1 MRKLIIILM
10 TLMAYSTQTF
20 ADKVSFVASAPD
32 VVVVGDQ
39 FRLSY
44 TVTTQKVKDFRAP
57 SIKGFDVLMGPSRS
71 EQSSTQIVNGSVS
84 STSSITF
91 TYILMANTAGEFT
104 VPGASIVAEGNQM
117 ISNSVKIKVLPQDQN
132 HNSSRRNNDNS
143 SSIQPSSNASVSNQD
158 LFITATASK
167 TNVYEQEAFVLTYK
181 IYTRE
186 SNLQL
191 NNAKLPD
198 FKGFHSQEIEMTTN
212 ARWTPEHYK
221 GRNYYTTVYRQFV
234 LFPQQSGK
242 LFIEPAQ
249 FQMTVN
255 KPVQS
260 ADPFDAFFNGGNNV
274 IEIKKPITTPKIA
287 INVNPLPAGKP
298 TNFLGGVGEFNISS
312 SINSK
317 ELKTNDAI
325 TIKLVIS
332 GTGNLKLISNPEI
345 KFPDDFEV
353 YDPKVDNQVRLTKEG
368 LTGNKVIEY
377 LAIPRHAGTY
387 KIPGVSFSYFDIRSK
402 SYKTLN
408 TEDYVINVEKGAGN
422 ADQVIANFTNKEDL
436 KVLGEDIR
444 YIKQNEVTFQPKG
457 SFFYGSMSY
466 WLFYIIPALAFIL
479 FFIIYRKQAAENANV
494 AKMRTKKANKV
505 AIKRM
510 KLAGKLLSENKKDAF
525 YDEVLKALWGYISD
539 KLNIPVS
546 RLSKDNIEEK
556 LRNHGVSEELIK
568 EFLNAL
574 NDCEFARFAPGDENQ
589 AMDKVYSSSIEVI
602 SKMEN
607 SIKPVSYTHLTLPT
621 TERV

>member
-1 MRKLIIILM
+1 MKKLIIILM
-10 TLMAYSTQTF
+10 ALIAYSTQML
-20 ADKVSFVASAPD
+20 ADKVSFTASAPD
-32 VVVVGDQ
+32 AVVVGDQ

-71 EQSSTQIVNGSVS
+71 QQSNTQIVNGNVT

-91 TYILMANTAGEFT
+91 TYILMANNAGEYT
-104 VPGASIVAEGNQM
+104 IPGASIVADGDQM
-117 ISNSVKIKVLPQDQN
+117 VSNSVRIKVLPQDQGD
-132 HNSSRRNNDNS
+132 SNS
-143 SSIQPSSNASVSNQD
+143 SSSSSTHSSSGTGVSNQD
-158 LFITATASK
+158 LFITASASK

-212 ARWTPEHYK
+212 ARWTPEHYQ

-242 LFIEPAQ
+242 LYIDPAQ
-249 FQMTVN
+249 FQMTVG

-260 ADPFDAFFNGGNNV
+260 DDPFDAFFNGGSNV
-274 IEIKKPITTPKIA
+274 IEIKKSISTPKIA

-298 TNFLGGVGEFNISS
+298 ADFSGGVGEFNISS
-312 SINSK
+312 SINNK

-353 YDPKVDNQVRLTKEG
+353 YDPKVDNQVRLTREG

-402 SYKTLN
+402 SYKTLK
-408 TEDYVINVEKGAGN
+408 TEEYVINVEKGAGH

-444 YIKQNEVTFQPKG
+444 YIKQNEVTLQPKG
-457 SFFYGSMSY
+457 SFFYGSMTY
-466 WLFYIIPALAFIL
+466 WLFYIIPALAFII

-505 AIKRM
+505 ATKRM

-556 LRNHGVSEELIK
+556 LRNHGVNEELIK

-607 SIKPVSYTHLTLPT
+607 SIKH
-621 TERV
+621 

>member
-10 TLMAYSTQTF
+10 ALIAYSTQAL
-20 ADKVSFVASAPD
+20 ADKVSFTASAPD
-32 VVVVGDQ
+32 AVVVGDQ

-44 TVTTQKVKDFRAP
+44 TVSTQKVKDFQAP

-71 EQSSTQIVNGSVS
+71 QQSSTQIINGSVT

-91 TYILMANTAGEFT
+91 TYILMANTAGDYT
-104 VPGASIVAEGNQM
+104 IGGASIVADGNQM
-117 ISNSVKIKVLPQDQN
+117 VSNSVRIKVLPQDQSN
-132 HNSSRRNNDNS
+132 NSTQNSSAHS
-143 SSIQPSSNASVSNQD
+143 SSSTSVSNQD
-158 LFITATASK
+158 LFITASASK
-167 TNVYEQEAFVLTYK
+167 TNVFEQEAFVLTYK

-198 FKGFHSQEIEMTTN
+198 FKGLHSQEIEMTTN
-212 ARWTPEHYK
+212 AKWTPEHYQ

-242 LFIEPAQ
+242 LYIDPAQ
-249 FQMTVN
+249 FQMTVG

-260 ADPFDAFFNGGNNV
+260 ADPFDAFFNGGSSV
-274 IEIKKPITTPKIA
+274 IEIKKSIATPKIA

-298 TNFLGGVGEFNISS
+298 ADFAGGVGEFTISS

-353 YDPKVDNQVRLTKEG
+353 YDPKVDNQVRLSREG

-402 SYKTLN
+402 SYKTLK
-408 TEDYVINVEKGAGN
+408 TEEYVVNVGKGAGN

-444 YIKQNEVTFQPKG
+444 YIKQNEVSLQPRG
-457 SFFYGSMSY
+457 SFF
-466 WLFYIIPALAFIL
+466 
-479 FFIIYRKQAAENANV
+479 
-494 AKMRTKKANKV
+494 
-505 AIKRM
+505 
-510 KLAGKLLSENKKDAF
+510 
-525 YDEVLKALWGYISD
+525 
-539 KLNIPVS
+539 
-546 RLSKDNIEEK
+546 
-556 LRNHGVSEELIK
+556 
-568 EFLNAL
+568 
-574 NDCEFARFAPGDENQ
+574 
-589 AMDKVYSSSIEVI
+589 
-602 SKMEN
+602 
-607 SIKPVSYTHLTLPT
+607 
-621 TERV
+621 

>member
-104 VPGASIVAEGNQM
+104 VPGASIVADGNQM

-387 KIPGVSFSYFDIRSK
+387 KIPGASFSYFDIRSK

-607 SIKPVSYTHLTLPT
+607 SIKH
-621 TERV
+621 

>member
-1 MRKLIIILM
+1 
-10 TLMAYSTQTF
+10 MAYSTQTF

-104 VPGASIVAEGNQM
+104 VPGASIVADGNQM

-607 SIKPVSYTHLTLPT
+607 SIKH
-621 TERV
+621 

>member
-104 VPGASIVAEGNQM
+104 VPGASIVADGNQM

-167 TNVYEQEAFVLTYK
+167 TNVYEQEAFVLTYQ

-274 IEIKKPITTPKIA
+274 IEIKKPITTPKIS

-607 SIKPVSYTHLTLPT
+607 SIKH
-621 TERV
+621 

>member
-1 MRKLIIILM
+1 MKKLIIILIA
-10 TLMAYSTQTF
+10 LIAYSTQAF
-20 ADKVSFVASAPD
+20 ADKVSFTASAPD
-32 VVVVGDQ
+32 AVVVGDQ

-71 EQSSTQIVNGSVS
+71 QQSSTQIVNGNVT

-91 TYILMANTAGEFT
+91 TYILMANTAGEYT
-104 VPGASIVAEGNQM
+104 IGGASIVADGNQM
-117 ISNSVKIKVLPQDQN
+117 VSNSVKIKVLPQDQN
-132 HNSSRRNNDNS
+132 SNGGQGGSSAHS
-143 SSIQPSSNASVSNQD
+143 SGTSVSDQD

-167 TNVYEQEAFVLTYK
+167 TNVFEQEAFVLTYK

-212 ARWTPEHYK
+212 ARWTPEHYR

-242 LFIEPAQ
+242 LYIDPAQ
-249 FQMTVN
+249 FQMTIG

-260 ADPFDAFFNGGNNV
+260 DDPFDAFFNGGSNV
-274 IEIKKPITTPKIA
+274 IEIKKSIATPKIA
-287 INVNPLPAGKP
+287 INVSPLPTGKP
-298 TNFLGGVGEFNISS
+298 ADFSGGVGEFTVSS

-345 KFPDDFEV
+345 KFPEDFEV
-353 YDPKVDNQVRLTKEG
+353 YDPKVDNQVRLTREG
-368 LTGNKVIEY
+368 LTGNRVIEY

-402 SYKTLN
+402 SYKTLK
-408 TEDYVINVEKGAGN
+408 TEEYVVNIEKGAGN

-466 WLFYIIPALAFIL
+466 WLFYIIPALAFII

-494 AKMRTKKANKV
+494 AKVRTKKANKV
-505 AIKRM
+505 ATKRM

-568 EFLNAL
+568 DFLNAL

-607 SIKPVSYTHLTLPT
+607 SIKH
-621 TERV
+621 

>member
-104 VPGASIVAEGNQM
+104 VPGASIVADGNQM

-574 NDCEFARFAPGDENQ
+574 NDCEFAHFAPGDENQ

-607 SIKPVSYTHLTLPT
+607 SIKH
-621 TERV
+621 

>member
-1 MRKLIIILM
+1 MALI
-10 TLMAYSTQTF
+10 AYSTQAL
-20 ADKVSFVASAPD
+20 ADKVSFTASAPD
-32 VVVVGDQ
+32 AVVVGDQ

-44 TVTTQKVKDFRAP
+44 TVTTQKIKDFQAP

-71 EQSSTQIVNGSVS
+71 QQSSTQIINGNVT

-91 TYILMANTAGEFT
+91 TYILMANTAGEYT
-104 VPGASIVAEGNQM
+104 ISGASIVADGNQM
-117 ISNSVKIKVLPQDQN
+117 VSNSVKIKVLPQDQSSN
-132 HNSSRRNNDNS
+132 GGQNGSSNNNSSIHS
-143 SSIQPSSNASVSNQD
+143 SSGTTVSNQD

-167 TNVYEQEAFVLTYK
+167 TNVFEQEAFVLTYK

-212 ARWTPEHYK
+212 AKWTPEHYQ

-242 LFIEPAQ
+242 LYIDPAQ
-249 FQMTVN
+249 FQMTVG

-260 ADPFDAFFNGGNNV
+260 ADPFDAFFNGGSSV
-274 IEIKKPITTPKIA
+274 VEIKKNIATPKIA

-298 TNFLGGVGEFNISS
+298 SDFSGGVGEFTISS

-353 YDPKVDNQVRLTKEG
+353 YDPKVDNQVRLTREG

-402 SYKTLN
+402 SYKTLK
-408 TEDYVINVEKGAGN
+408 TEEYVVNIEKGAGN

-444 YIKQNEVTFQPKG
+444 YIKQNEVTLQPKG
-457 SFFYGSMSY
+457 SFFYGSMTY
-466 WLFYIIPALAFIL
+466 WLFYIIPALAFII

-494 AKMRTKKANKV
+494 AKVRTKKANKV
-505 AIKRM
+505 ATKRM

-556 LRNHGVSEELIK
+556 LRNHGVNEELIK
-568 EFLNAL
+568 GFLNAL

-607 SIKPVSYTHLTLPT
+607 SIKH
-621 TERV
+621 

>member
-1 MRKLIIILM
+1 MKKLIIILM
-10 TLMAYSTQTF
+10 ALIAYSTQML
-20 ADKVSFVASAPD
+20 ADKVSFTASAPD
-32 VVVVGDQ
+32 AVVVGDQ

-71 EQSSTQIVNGSVS
+71 QQSNTQIVNGNVT

-91 TYILMANTAGEFT
+91 TYILMANNAGEYT
-104 VPGASIVAEGNQM
+104 IPGASIVADGDQM
-117 ISNSVKIKVLPQDQN
+117 VSNSVRIKVLPQDQGD
-132 HNSSRRNNDNS
+132 SNS
-143 SSIQPSSNASVSNQD
+143 SSSSSTHSSSGTGVSNQD
-158 LFITATASK
+158 LFITASASK

-212 ARWTPEHYK
+212 ARWTPEHYQ

-242 LFIEPAQ
+242 LYIDPAQ
-249 FQMTVN
+249 FQMTVG

-260 ADPFDAFFNGGNNV
+260 DDPFDAFFNGGSNV
-274 IEIKKPITTPKIA
+274 IEIKKSISTPKIT

-298 TNFLGGVGEFNISS
+298 ADFSGGVGEFNISS
-312 SINSK
+312 SINNK

-353 YDPKVDNQVRLTKEG
+353 YDPKVDNQVRLTREG

-402 SYKTLN
+402 SYKTLK
-408 TEDYVINVEKGAGN
+408 TEEYVINVEKGAGN

-444 YIKQNEVTFQPKG
+444 YIKQNEVTLQPKG
-457 SFFYGSMSY
+457 SFFYGSMTY
-466 WLFYIIPALAFIL
+466 WLFYIIPALAFII

-505 AIKRM
+505 ATKRM

-556 LRNHGVSEELIK
+556 LRNHGVNEELIK

-607 SIKPVSYTHLTLPT
+607 SIKH
-621 TERV
+621 

>member
-104 VPGASIVAEGNQM
+104 VPGASIVADGNQM

-377 LAIPRHAGTY
+377 LAIPRHTLTY
-387 KIPGVSFSYFDIRSK
+387 S
-402 SYKTLN
+402 L
-408 TEDYVINVEKGAGN
+408 
-422 ADQVIANFTNKEDL
+422 
-436 KVLGEDIR
+436 
-444 YIKQNEVTFQPKG
+444 
-457 SFFYGSMSY
+457 FFY
-466 WLFYIIPALAFIL
+466 LFCFCMP
-479 FFIIYRKQAAENANV
+479 
-494 AKMRTKKANKV
+494 
-505 AIKRM
+505 
-510 KLAGKLLSENKKDAF
+510 
-525 YDEVLKALWGYISD
+525 
-539 KLNIPVS
+539 
-546 RLSKDNIEEK
+546 
-556 LRNHGVSEELIK
+556 
-568 EFLNAL
+568 
-574 NDCEFARFAPGDENQ
+574 
-589 AMDKVYSSSIEVI
+589 
-602 SKMEN
+602 
-607 SIKPVSYTHLTLPT
+607 
-621 TERV
+621 

>member
-1 MRKLIIILM
+1 MKKLIIILIA
-10 TLMAYSTQTF
+10 LIAYSTQAF
-20 ADKVSFVASAPD
+20 ADKVSFTASAPD
-32 VVVVGDQ
+32 AVVVGDQ

-71 EQSSTQIVNGSVS
+71 QQSSTQIVNGNVT

-91 TYILMANTAGEFT
+91 TYILMANTAGEYT
-104 VPGASIVAEGNQM
+104 IGGASIVADSNQM
-117 ISNSVKIKVLPQDQN
+117 VSNSVKIKVLPQDQN
-132 HNSSRRNNDNS
+132 SNGGQGDSSAHS
-143 SSIQPSSNASVSNQD
+143 SSGTSVSDQD

-167 TNVYEQEAFVLTYK
+167 TNVFEQEAFVLTYK

-212 ARWTPEHYK
+212 ARWTPEHYR

-242 LFIEPAQ
+242 LYIDPAQ
-249 FQMTVN
+249 FQMTIG

-260 ADPFDAFFNGGNNV
+260 DDPFDAFFNGGSNV
-274 IEIKKPITTPKIA
+274 IEIKKSIATPKIA
-287 INVNPLPAGKP
+287 INVSPLPAGKP
-298 TNFLGGVGEFNISS
+298 ADFSGGVGEFTVSS
-312 SINSK
+312 SINSQ

-345 KFPDDFEV
+345 KFPEDFEV
-353 YDPKVDNQVRLTKEG
+353 YDPKVDNQVRLTREG
-368 LTGNKVIEY
+368 LTGNRVIEY

-402 SYKTLN
+402 SYKTLK
-408 TEDYVINVEKGAGN
+408 TEEYVVNIEKGAGN

-444 YIKQNEVTFQPKG
+444 YIKQNEVTLQPKG

-466 WLFYIIPALAFIL
+466 WLFYIIPALAFII

-494 AKMRTKKANKV
+494 AKVRTKKANKV
-505 AIKRM
+505 ATKRM

-568 EFLNAL
+568 DFLNAL

-607 SIKPVSYTHLTLPT
+607 SIKH
-621 TERV
+621 

>member
-1 MRKLIIILM
+1 MKKLIIILM
-10 TLMAYSTQTF
+10 ALIAYSTQML
-20 ADKVSFVASAPD
+20 ADKVSFTASAPD
-32 VVVVGDQ
+32 AVVVGDQ

-71 EQSSTQIVNGSVS
+71 QQSNTQIVNGNVT

-91 TYILMANTAGEFT
+91 TYILMANNAGEYT
-104 VPGASIVAEGNQM
+104 IPGASIVADGDQM
-117 ISNSVKIKVLPQDQN
+117 VSNSVRIKVLPQDQGD
-132 HNSSRRNNDNS
+132 SNS
-143 SSIQPSSNASVSNQD
+143 SSSSSTHSSSGTGVSNQD
-158 LFITATASK
+158 LFITASASK

-212 ARWTPEHYK
+212 ARWTPEHYQ

-242 LFIEPAQ
+242 LYIDPAQ
-249 FQMTVN
+249 FQMTVG

-260 ADPFDAFFNGGNNV
+260 DDPFDAFFNGGSNV
-274 IEIKKPITTPKIA
+274 IEIKKSISTPKIA

-298 TNFLGGVGEFNISS
+298 ADFSGGVGEFNISS
-312 SINSK
+312 SINNK

-353 YDPKVDNQVRLTKEG
+353 YDPKVDNQVRLTREG

-402 SYKTLN
+402 SYKTLK
-408 TEDYVINVEKGAGN
+408 TEEYVINVEKGAGN

-444 YIKQNEVTFQPKG
+444 YIKQNEVTLQPKG
-457 SFFYGSMSY
+457 SFFYGSMTY
-466 WLFYIIPALAFIL
+466 WLFYIIPALAFII

-505 AIKRM
+505 ATKRM

-556 LRNHGVSEELIK
+556 LRNHGVNEELIK

-574 NDCEFARFAPGDENQ
+574 NDCEFARFVPGDENQ

-607 SIKPVSYTHLTLPT
+607 SIKH
-621 TERV
+621 

>member
-1 MRKLIIILM
+1 M

-104 VPGASIVAEGNQM
+104 VPGASIVADGNQM

-181 IYTRE
+181 LYTRE

-607 SIKPVSYTHLTLPT
+607 SIKH
-621 TERV
+621 

>member
-10 TLMAYSTQTF
+10 TMMAYSTQTF

-104 VPGASIVAEGNQM
+104 VPGASIVADGNQM

-607 SIKPVSYTHLTLPT
+607 SIKH
-621 TERV
+621 

>member
-104 VPGASIVAEGNQM
+104 VPGASIVADGNQM

-368 LTGNKVIEY
+368 LTGNKVLEY

-607 SIKPVSYTHLTLPT
+607 SIKH
-621 TERV
+621 

>member
-1 MRKLIIILM
+1 MKKLIIIWMALI
-10 TLMAYSTQTF
+10 AYSSQAL
-20 ADKVSFVASAPD
+20 ADKVSFTASAPD

-39 FRLSY
+39 FKLSY
-44 TVTTQKVKDFRAP
+44 TVTTKKVKDFQIP
-57 SIKGFDVLMGPSRS
+57 SIKGFDILMGPSRS
-71 EQSSTQIVNGSVS
+71 ERNSTQIVNGNVTS
-84 STSSITF
+84 SSSITF
-91 TYILMANTAGEFT
+91 TYVLMAKNVGEYT
-104 VPGASIVAEGNQM
+104 IGGASIVADGNQM
-117 ISNSVKIKVLPQDQN
+117 VSNAVKVKVLPPDE
-132 HNSSRRNNDNS
+132 S
-143 SSIQPSSNASVSNQD
+143 SSGGQNSGSSSARASSSGTSVSNQD
-158 LFITATASK
+158 LFIRAYASK
-167 TNVYEQEAFVLTYK
+167 TKVYEQEAFLLTYK

-186 SNLQL
+186 YDLQL

-198 FKGFHSQEIEMTTN
+198 FKGFHSQEIELTAN
-212 ARWTPEHYK
+212 PRWTQEHYQ
-221 GRNYYTTVYRQFV
+221 GRNYNTTVYRQFV

-242 LFIEPAQ
+242 LYIEPAQ
-249 FQMTVN
+249 FQMTVG
-255 KPVQS
+255 KLVES
-260 ADPFDAFFNGGNNV
+260 EDPFDAFFNGGSNV
-274 IEIKKPITTPKIA
+274 VKIPKNIVTSKIA
-287 INVNPLPAGKP
+287 INVEPLPANKP
-298 TNFLGGVGEFNISS
+298 ADFSGGVGEFNISS
-312 SINSK
+312 SINSEK
-317 ELKTNDAI
+317 LKTNDAV

-332 GTGNLKLISNPEI
+332 GTGNLKLISTPEI

-353 YDPKVDNQVRLTKEG
+353 YDPKVDNQVRLTQDG

-402 SYKTLN
+402 SYKTLK
-408 TEDYVINVEKGAGN
+408 TEEYVINVEKGAGN

-444 YIKQNEVTFQPKG
+444 YIKQNKVTLQPRG
-457 SFFYGSMSY
+457 SFFYGSTSY
-466 WLFYIIPALAFIL
+466 WLFYIIPALAFII

-505 AIKRM
+505 ATKRM
-510 KLAGKLLSENKKDAF
+510 KLAGKLLAENKKDAF

-556 LRNHGVSEELIK
+556 LRNHGVNEELIK

-607 SIKPVSYTHLTLPT
+607 SIKH
-621 TERV
+621 

>member
-104 VPGASIVAEGNQM
+104 VPGASIVADGNQM

-317 ELKTNDAI
+317 EVKTNDAI

-607 SIKPVSYTHLTLPT
+607 SIKH
-621 TERV
+621 

>member
-1 MRKLIIILM
+1 MKKLIIILM
-10 TLMAYSTQTF
+10 ALIAYSTQAL
-20 ADKVSFVASAPD
+20 ADKVSFTASAPD
-32 VVVVGDQ
+32 AVVVGDQ

-44 TVTTQKVKDFRAP
+44 TVTTQKIKDFQAP

-71 EQSSTQIVNGSVS
+71 QQSNTQIVNGNVT

-91 TYILMANTAGEFT
+91 TYILMANTAGEYT
-104 VPGASIVAEGNQM
+104 ISGASIVADGNQM
-117 ISNSVKIKVLPQDQN
+117 VSNSVKIKVLPQDQ
-132 HNSSRRNNDNS
+132 SNNGGQNS
-143 SSIQPSSNASVSNQD
+143 SSNNNSSIHSSSGTTVSNQD
-158 LFITATASK
+158 LFITASASK
-167 TNVYEQEAFVLTYK
+167 TNVFEQEAFVLTYK

-212 ARWTPEHYK
+212 AKWTPEHYQ

-242 LFIEPAQ
+242 LYIDPAQ
-249 FQMTVN
+249 FQMTVG

-260 ADPFDAFFNGGNNV
+260 ADPFDAFFNGGSSV
-274 IEIKKPITTPKIA
+274 MEIKKNIATPKIA

-298 TNFLGGVGEFNISS
+298 SDFSGGVGEFTISS

-353 YDPKVDNQVRLTKEG
+353 YDPKVDNQVRLTREG

-402 SYKTLN
+402 SYKTLK
-408 TEDYVINVEKGAGN
+408 TEEYVVNIEKGAGN

-444 YIKQNEVTFQPKG
+444 YIKQNEVTLQPKG
-457 SFFYGSMSY
+457 SFFYGSMTY
-466 WLFYIIPALAFIL
+466 WLFYIIPALAFII

-494 AKMRTKKANKV
+494 AKVRTKKANKV
-505 AIKRM
+505 ATKRM

-556 LRNHGVSEELIK
+556 LRNHGVNEELIK
-568 EFLNAL
+568 GFLNAL

-607 SIKPVSYTHLTLPT
+607 SIKH
-621 TERV
+621 

>member
-1 MRKLIIILM
+1 MKKLFVIWIALI
-10 TLMAYSTQTF
+10 AFNTQAF
-20 ADKVSFVASAPD
+20 ADKVSFTASAPD

-39 FRLSY
+39 FRLTY
-44 TVTTQKVKDFRAP
+44 VVTTQNVRDFRVP
-57 SIKGFDVLMGPSRS
+57 SIKGLDVLMGPSRS
-71 EQSSTQIVNGSVS
+71 QQSSTQIVNGNVT

-91 TYILMANTAGEFT
+91 TYILMANSVGDYTIG
-104 VPGASIVAEGNQM
+104 GASIVADGNQM
-117 ISNSVKIKVLPQDQN
+117 VSNSVKVKVLPQDKAANGGQA
-132 HNSSRRNNDNS
+132 DNS
-143 SSIQPSSNASVSNQD
+143 SVRSSSGTSVSNQD

-186 SNLQL
+186 SNLNL

-198 FKGFHSQEIEMTTN
+198 FKGFHSQEIERPAD
-212 ARWTPEHYK
+212 ARWVPEHYN
-221 GRNYYTTVYRQFV
+221 GRNYSTTIFRQFV

-242 LFIEPAQ
+242 LFIDPAQ
-249 FQMTVN
+249 FQMSVG
-255 KPVQS
+255 KAVQS
-260 ADPFDAFFNGGNNV
+260 DDPFDAFFNGGSNV
-274 IEIKKPITTPKIA
+274 VEIKKSIATPKIA
-287 INVNPLPAGKP
+287 INVSPLPADKP
-298 TNFLGGVGEFNISS
+298 AGFSGGVGEFNISS

-317 ELKTNDAI
+317 EVKTNDAI

-345 KFPDDFEV
+345 KFPNDFEV
-353 YDPKVDNQVRLTKEG
+353 YDPKVDNQVKLTGEG

-387 KIPGVSFSYFDIRSK
+387 KIPGASFSYFDIRSK
-402 SYKTLN
+402 SYKTLK

-444 YIKQNEVTFQPKG
+444 YIKQNDVTLQPIG
-457 SFFYGSMSY
+457 SFLYGSMTY
-466 WLFYIIPALAFIL
+466 WLFYIIPGIAFII
-479 FFIIYRKQAAENANV
+479 FFIVYRKQATANANV

-505 AIKRM
+505 ASKRM

-556 LRNHGVSEELIK
+556 LRNHGVNEELIK

-589 AMDKVYSSSIEVI
+589 AMDKVYSTAIEVI

-607 SIKPVSYTHLTLPT
+607 SIKH
-621 TERV
+621 

>member
-104 VPGASIVAEGNQM
+104 VPGASIVADGNQM

-574 NDCEFARFAPGDENQ
+574 NDCEFARFSPGDENQ

-607 SIKPVSYTHLTLPT
+607 SIKH
-621 TERV
+621 

>member
-104 VPGASIVAEGNQM
+104 VPGASIVADGNQM

-510 KLAGKLLSENKKDAF
+510 KLAGKPLSENKKDAF

-607 SIKPVSYTHLTLPT
+607 SIKH
-621 TERV
+621 

>member
-1 MRKLIIILM
+1 MKKLIIILM
-10 TLMAYSTQTF
+10 ALIAYSTQML
-20 ADKVSFVASAPD
+20 ADKVSFTASAPD
-32 VVVVGDQ
+32 AVVVGDQ

-71 EQSSTQIVNGSVS
+71 QQSNTQIVNGNVT

-91 TYILMANTAGEFT
+91 TYILMANNAGEYT
-104 VPGASIVAEGNQM
+104 IPGASIVADGDQM
-117 ISNSVKIKVLPQDQN
+117 VSNSVRIKVLPQDQGD
-132 HNSSRRNNDNS
+132 SNS
-143 SSIQPSSNASVSNQD
+143 SSSSSTHSSSGTGVSNQD
-158 LFITATASK
+158 LFITASASK

-212 ARWTPEHYK
+212 ARWTPEHYQ

-242 LFIEPAQ
+242 LYIDPAQ
-249 FQMTVN
+249 FQMTVG

-260 ADPFDAFFNGGNNV
+260 DDPFDAFFNGGSNV
-274 IEIKKPITTPKIA
+274 IEIKKSISTPKIA

-298 TNFLGGVGEFNISS
+298 ADFSGGVGEFNISS
-312 SINSK
+312 SINNK

-353 YDPKVDNQVRLTKEG
+353 YDPKVDNQVRLTREG

-402 SYKTLN
+402 SYKTLK
-408 TEDYVINVEKGAGN
+408 TEEYVINVEKGAGN
-422 ADQVIANFTNKEDL
+422 VDQVIANFTNKEDL

-444 YIKQNEVTFQPKG
+444 YIKQNEVTLQPKG
-457 SFFYGSMSY
+457 SFFYGSMTY
-466 WLFYIIPALAFIL
+466 WLFYIIPALAFII

-505 AIKRM
+505 ATKRM

-556 LRNHGVSEELIK
+556 LRNHGVNEELIK

-607 SIKPVSYTHLTLPT
+607 SIKH
-621 TERV
+621 

>member
-1 MRKLIIILM
+1 MKKLIIIL
-10 TLMAYSTQTF
+10 TVLMAYSTHTL
-20 ADKVSFVASAPD
+20 ADKVSFTASAPD

-39 FRLSY
+39 FKLSY
-44 TVTTQKVKDFRAP
+44 IVTTQKIQDFQAP
-57 SIKGFDVLMGPSRS
+57 SIKGFDVLMGPERS
-71 EQSSTQIVNGSVS
+71 QYSSTQIVNGNVT
-84 STSSITF
+84 STSKITF
-91 TYILMANTAGEFT
+91 TYTLMASSAGEYT
-104 VPGASIVAEGNQM
+104 INGASIVANGNQM
-117 ISNSVKIKVLPQDQN
+117 VSNSVKIKVLPQDQ
-132 HNSSRRNNDNS
+132 SSSNRGKNS
-143 SSIQPSSNASVSNQD
+143 SSNNSSVRSSSSTGVSNQD

-167 TNVYEQEAFVLTYK
+167 TNVFEQEAFVLTYK

-198 FKGFHSQEIEMTTN
+198 FKGFHSQEIEMTAN
-212 ARWTPEHYK
+212 AKWTPEHYQ
-221 GRNYYTTVYRQFV
+221 GHNYYTAVYRQFV
-234 LFPQQSGK
+234 LFPQQPGK
-242 LFIEPAQ
+242 LDIDPAQ
-249 FQMTVN
+249 FQMTVG
-255 KPVQS
+255 KPVES
-260 ADPFDAFFNGGNNV
+260 ADPFDAFFNGGSSV
-274 IEIKKPITTPKIA
+274 IEIKKNISTPKIS

-298 TNFLGGVGEFNISS
+298 ADFSGGVGEFTISS

-353 YDPKVDNQVRLTKEG
+353 YDPKINNQFRLTREG

-387 KIPGVSFSYFDIRSK
+387 KIPGASFSYFDIHSK
-402 SYKTLN
+402 SYKTLK
-408 TEDYVINVEKGAGN
+408 TEEYMLNIKKGAGN

-444 YIKQNEVTFQPKG
+444 YIKQNKVTLQPKG
-457 SFFYGSMSY
+457 RFFYGSMTY
-466 WLFYIIPALAFIL
+466 WLFYIIPVLLFIT
-479 FFIIYRKQAAENANV
+479 FFIFYRKQAAENANV
-494 AKMRTKKANKV
+494 AKVRTKKANKV

-510 KLAGKLLSENKKDAF
+510 KLAGKLLSENKKDVF
-525 YDEVLKALWGYISD
+525 YDEVLKTLWGYISD
-539 KLNIPVS
+539 KLNMPVS

-556 LRNHGVSEELIK
+556 LINHGVNEELIK

-607 SIKPVSYTHLTLPT
+607 SIKH
-621 TERV
+621 